1 MTSKL
6 SAEAANTYLDE
17 TFGRDRNRYVITLMQ
32 ADRAVITLQAGEQHL
47 RPGGYISGPTQM
59 SMVDSAAYFAVMTR
73 TGLMPMAV
81 TSNLSIN
88 FLRPCIGEVVV
99 ADAKMIKIGKALA
112 VIEVDVRIK
121 GADKPSS
128 HAVVTYAIPR
138 ED

>member
-32 ADRAVITLQAGEQHL
+32 VDRAVLTLTANEQHL

-99 ADAKMIKIGKALA
+99 ADAKMIKLGKALA
-112 VIEVDVRIK
+112 VIEVDVRIE

-138 ED
+138 EG